1 MSELTL
7 DSARRVRPYWPERA
21 GFVHACGKFCPQA
34 KALLLRPGE
43 GLTIEAT

>member
-7 DSARRVRPYWPERA
+7 DSARRVRLYRLGQA
-21 GFVHACGKFCPQA
+21 GFVRACGKFCPQV